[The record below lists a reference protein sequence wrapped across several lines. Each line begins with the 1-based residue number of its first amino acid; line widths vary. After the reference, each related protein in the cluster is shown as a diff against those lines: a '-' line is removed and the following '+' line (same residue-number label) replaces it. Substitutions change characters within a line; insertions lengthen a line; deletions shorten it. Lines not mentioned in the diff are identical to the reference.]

1 MSTSADTSEDLA
13 PYLQPGASVDSG
25 HPAVVAFAREHT
37 AGIDDPREQAVA
49 LYYAVRDGFRYDPY
63 TVDQSP
69 AGFRAST
76 VLERGAGYCV
86 PKAALLAAAA
96 RVVGIP
102 SRVGFADVR
111 NHLSSP
117 KLLALMGTDR
127 FVYHGYTELLLDGR
141 WVKATPAFNR
151 SLCEKTHTR
160 PLEFDGRR
168 DSLLQPL
175 DMDGRRHMEYLA
187 DHGAYADVPIDQMKQ
202 AWYAAY
208 EYLKADAERPGQ
220 GAADGDG
227 AEAFERDASAP
238 GA

>member
-1 MSTSADTSEDLA
+1 MSTVADTSEDLT
-13 PYLQPGASVDSG
+13 PYLQPGLSVDSA

-37 AGIDDPREQAVA
+37 AGIDDPREQAVT

-63 TVDQSP
+63 TLDLTP

-151 SLCEKTHTR
+151 SLCEKTHTK
-160 PLEFDGRR
+160 PLEFDGRE

-175 DMDGRRHMEYLA
+175 DVDGRRHMEYLV
-187 DHGAYADVPIDQMKQ
+187 DHGAYPDVPVDQMKQ
-202 AWYAAY
+202 ALFAAY
-208 EYLKADAERPGQ
+208 DYLKAAGDQPGQ

>member
-1 MSTSADTSEDLA
+1 MSTPADIAEDLA
-13 PYLQPGASVDSG
+13 PYLMPAASVDSD

-37 AGIDDPREQAVA
+37 AGIEDPREQAVA

-63 TVDQSP
+63 TVDQTP

-96 RVVGIP
+96 RVAGIP
-102 SRVGFADVR
+102 ARVGFADVR

-117 KLLALMGTDR
+117 KLLELMGTDR
-127 FVYHGYTELLLDGR
+127 FVYHGYTELHLEGR

-151 SLCEKTHTR
+151 SLCEKTNTK
-160 PLEFDGRR
+160 PLEFDGRE

-175 DMDGRRHMEYLA
+175 DVDGRRHMEYLV
-187 DHGAYADVPIDQMKQ
+187 DHGTYADVPIDQMKA
-202 AWYAAY
+202 AWYAVY
-208 EYLKADAERPGQ
+208 EYLERDAW
-220 GAADGDG
+220 AAVPPAGDG
-227 AEAFERDASAP
+227 AAAFERDASAP
-238 GA
+238 DG

>member
-1 MSTSADTSEDLA
+1 MSTPADTAEDLA
-13 PYLQPGASVDSG
+13 PYLQPGVSVDSA

-37 AGIDDPREQAVA
+37 EGLDDPRAQAVA

-96 RVVGIP
+96 RVAGIP

-151 SLCEKTHTR
+151 SLCEKTNTK
-160 PLEFDGRR
+160 PLEFDGRE

-175 DMDGRRHMEYLA
+175 DVEGRRHMEYLV
-187 DHGAYADVPIDQMKQ
+187 DHGAYADVPIEQMKA

-208 EYLKADAERPGQ
+208 DYLR
-220 GAADGDG
+220 AAGEAPVQDDGDG